1 MNKKNYI
8 SLANKAANLQIKELK
23 KIKKVFNKP
32 FVQAVDLILN
42 CKGKVIFAGIG
53 KSGIIAKKISATFS
67 SVGIPSFFCDPAQ
80 ALHGDMGQIE
90 KKDILIIVSYSG
102 NTSELANM
110 IKYANRFRIKIIG
123 VASKSDSLLLK
134 ASDIKL
140 LLPKVKESD
149 VTGMVPTSSTSL
161 TLLLGDCLATTAMSI
176 RKFSKEKFKI
186 FHPGGN
192 IGGSLLLGK
201 DIMITGNKLPTIDYK
216 KNLGEALKI
225 INEKKLGIV
234 VVVKNNYIT
243 GLVTDGDIRREM
255 KFISKKTNLQKLMT
269 KNPFIIGESMPATKA
284 LGIMNERKIT
294 SLLVASDK
302 DFKKKNKIKLKGIIH
317 IHSLLKYGFK

>member
-23 KIKKVFNKP
+23 KIKKVFNKS

-149 VTGMVPTSSTSL
+149 LTGMVPTSSTSL
-161 TLLLGDCLATTAMSI
+161 ALLLGDCLATTTMSI

-192 IGGSLLLGK
+192 IGGSLLLAK
-201 DIMITGNKLPTIDYK
+201 DIMITGNKLPIIDYK
-216 KNLGEALKI
+216 KNLGEGLKI
-225 INEKKLGIV
+225 INQKKLGIV
-234 VVVKNNYIT
+234 VVVKNNYIV
-243 GLVTDGDIRREM
+243 GLVTDGDLRREM

-269 KNPFIIGESMPATKA
+269 KNPLIVDESMPATKA
-284 LGIMNERKIT
+284 LGIMNEKKIT

-317 IHSLLKYGFK
+317 IHSLLKYGFR

>member
-1 MNKKNYI
+1 MSKKNYI
-8 SLANKAANLQIKELK
+8 RLANKAADLQIKELK
-23 KIKKVFNKP
+23 KIKKVFNKS
-32 FVQAVDLILN
+32 FIQAVDLILN

-53 KSGIIAKKISATFS
+53 KSGLIAKKISATFS

-90 KKDILIIVSYSG
+90 KKDILIIFSYSG
-102 NTSELANM
+102 NTSELSNM
-110 IKYANRFRIKIIG
+110 LKYANRFRIKIIG
-123 VASKSDSLLLK
+123 IASKSDSLLLK

-192 IGGSLLLGK
+192 IGGSLLLAK
-201 DIMITGNKLPTIDYK
+201 DIMISGNKLPIIGYK
-216 KNLGEALKI
+216 KSLGEALRV
-225 INEKKLGIV
+225 INQKKLGV
-234 VVVKNNYIT
+234 VVVLKNKHIA
-243 GLVTDGDIRREM
+243 GLVTDGDLRREI
-255 KFISKKTNLQKLMT
+255 KFFSKKTRLEKFMT
-269 KNPFIIGESMPATKA
+269 KKPLVVNYNMPASKA
-284 LGIMNERKIT
+284 LAIMNEKKIT
-294 SLLVASDK
+294 SLLVVSDN
-302 DFKKKNKIKLKGIIH
+302 DLKKKSKILRGIIH
-317 IHSLLKYGFK
+317 IHFLLKYGLQ